1 LLLVG
6 VASAL
11 RAQEAVAVAP
21 GRSVTLT
28 AEAGGTPPFTY
39 QWFKNGTSVAGATL
53 VTYQIPVAAAADSA
67 PYTVRVSNG
76 SGSTTSPAASIF
88 VGTAPQITTQP
99 VGQTVALNGSV
110 SFSVVAT
117 GDPAPTYRWRRD
129 GVVINGA
136 TRATLNLPGL
146 TGYDEGSYT
155 VEVSNGTLIPAQTI
169 VSNPAVLTVQRLA
182 QTISF
187 AALPARTNQDRPFTV
202 AATASSACPSP
213 LTWSAARRR
222 CPAPP

>member
-1 LLLVG
+1 V
-6 VASAL
+6 S
-11 RAQEAVAVAP
+11 
-21 GRSVTLT
+21 T
-28 AEAGGTPPFTY
+28 A
-39 QWFKNGTSVAGATL
+39 
-53 VTYQIPVAAAADSA
+53 
-67 PYTVRVSNG
+67 

-169 VSNPAVLTVQRLA
+169 VSNPAVLTASPRSLRA
-182 QTISF
+182 PIRTYPSPSRRPP
-187 AALPARTNQDRPFTV
+187 PA
-202 AATASSACPSP
+202 ACP
-213 LTWSAARRR
+213 
-222 CPAPP
+222 